1 MVFFLVVIA
10 SPPSSLD
17 ASSSSLPHAVAQE
30 AAQIGP
36 PRPSRRA
43 AQRDTSAGAS
53 RTTID
58 CRVAGAHAR
67 NTLPVERVGSALVLV
82 VDPAHPPQWSVM
94 SLRRSLR
101 SLARRI
107 VGVAKPN
114 PVGRHGCI
122 HSAVSFVTWNQ
133 IEGDYLEFG
142 VYRGESL
149 TEAYHALDR
158 SRRDYAANG
167 FDSPEYKRWQ
177 ASPPRF
183 FAFDSFE
190 GLPAGT
196 AERPVDFGQGAFGCS
211 EAAFKTNVARDG
223 VDLTRLVTVPGF
235 YDQSLTQDV
244 KRRLK
249 LEKAALVMI
258 DCDLYEST
266 VPVLD
271 FLTDLVGQG
280 TILIFHDWFRFKGR
294 PDCGEQRA
302 CREWL
307 ARNPHLELI
316 EYWRE
321 GTQAVSFLV
330 NLK

>member
-1 MVFFLVVIA
+1 M
-10 SPPSSLD
+10 
-17 ASSSSLPHAVAQE
+17 
-30 AAQIGP
+30 
-36 PRPSRRA
+36 RP
-43 AQRDTSAGAS
+43 
-53 RTTID
+53 
-58 CRVAGAHAR
+58 
-67 NTLPVERVGSALVLV
+67 L
-82 VDPAHPPQWSVM
+82 
-94 SLRRSLR
+94 RSLR

-107 VGVAKPN
+107 VNLVKPGLT
-114 PVGRHGCI
+114 GRHGCI
-122 HSAVSFVTWNQ
+122 HTGASFVTWNQ

-149 TEAYHALDR
+149 TEAYHALDCG
-158 SRRDYAANG
+158 RRDHAAYG
-167 FDSPEYKRWQ
+167 YDSPEYQRWR

-211 EAAFKTNVARDG
+211 EVEFNANLARDG
-223 VDLTRLVTVPGF
+223 VDLTRVITVPGF
-235 YDQSLTQDV
+235 YDQSLTQDL

-266 VPVLD
+266 VPVLN

-280 TILIFHDWFRFKGR
+280 TVVIFHDWFRFKGR

-321 GTQAVSFLV
+321 GPQAVSFLV